1 MIIVIIIIFYDYSFI
16 KKQLYHSGD
25 EDLFLNL
32 KNYNKTDD
40 YIVKKNDL
48 NITKIE
54 FFKTVEKIQN
64 ENI

>member
-1 MIIVIIIIFYDYSFI
+1 MNILLF
-16 KKQLYHSGD
+16 KKQLYHSGN

-32 KNYNKTDD
+32 KNYNKIDD

-54 FFKTVEKIQN
+54 FIKKVEKIQN

>member
-16 KKQLYHSGD
+16 KKQLYHSGN

-32 KNYNKTDD
+32 KNYNKIDD
-40 YIVKKNDL
+40 YIVKKNNL

-54 FFKTVEKIQN
+54 FF
-64 ENI
+64 